1 MDLKLIY
8 GNMRALCEAP
18 QMMLHYAD
26 IPYEY
31 KMVWDHYGSSWAEVK
46 KDIIFNSPKKEFI
59 HKIRQIIKTI
69 IIINLKFDK
78 LISIKKIFNK
88 YNP

>member
-46 KDIIFNSPKKEFI
+46 KNII
-59 HKIRQIIKTI
+59 
-69 IIINLKFDK
+69 
-78 LISIKKIFNK
+78 LIDYLF
-88 YNP
+88 

>member
-46 KDIIFNSPKKEFI
+46 KDIIFNRLPI
-59 HKIRQIIKTI
+59 LIINEDKYLWQSNTI
-69 IIINLKFDK
+69 IRYLSN
-78 LISIKKIFNK
+78 
-88 YNP
+88 